1 MEISRCNI
9 PCFIRGMPPGCLELY
24 IHAWLHCR
32 PILLSEIYHDLFI
45 THSVGLYMK
54 IEKSR
59 NPSFSF
65 KDYLK
70 LIERVPKVQ
79 EESEKMLQ
87 IAQQSVYPYT
97 TEVATTMAVE
107 QMAKDDPN
115 LYKVG
120 GCSSM
125 T

>member
-1 MEISRCNI
+1 MQQSHVLLGACPQVLWNWSWIQ
-9 PCFIRGMPPGCLELY
+9 
-24 IHAWLHCR
+24 AWLHCR
-32 PILLSEIYHDLFI
+32 PILLSEICHDLSI
-45 THSVGLYMK
+45 THSVGLYMTR
-54 IEKSR
+54 ERSR

-70 LIERVPKVQ
+70 LIERVPIVQ

-87 IAQQSVYPYT
+87 KEQQGVYPYT
-97 TEVATTMAVE
+97 TQLATTMAAE

-120 GCSSM
+120 GYSLV
-125 T
+125 